1 MKSKEAMLAYTRS
14 ISIGIIRWIAV
25 GVVVLSL
32 MFFLWNSL
40 IFCISGFLREH
51 NAIEVSDV
59 NREDI
64 EYLLSLNSDLYE
76 DMPDIANAV
85 KAEYLVLMH
94 KDKVTITYDDE
105 TDFRFFIKDAYKN
118 PLTQY
123 IKENGYVVYFRSS
136 EFIGDAVRMGVP
148 LIIGTISTVF
158 LIKSKPKS
166 AKIRK

>member
-1 MKSKEAMLAYTRS
+1 MSKESMLAYTRS
-14 ISIGIIRWIAV
+14 ISIGIIRWGVV
-25 GVVVLSL
+25 GVLVFSV

-40 IFCISGFLREH
+40 DFCISGFMREH
-51 NAIEVSDV
+51 SAIEVSDA

-64 EYLLSLNSDLYE
+64 EYLLSLNSGSYE

-94 KDKVTITYDDE
+94 KDEVTITYNDE

-136 EFIGDAVRMGVP
+136 EFIGDVVRMGVP
-148 LIIGTISTVF
+148 LLIGIIIIVF

-166 AKIRK
+166 SKIRK